1 MCGRRFRRRIRAR
14 SRASEI
20 RTGATRSKCPDRDPA
35 EGDATSVV
43 EVMYMKKTE
52 NGDTP
57 DLDAARGLVPAIVIG
72 AAVWAIVF
80 AIAVLLWGCAVPVP
94 AMGIS

>member
-1 MCGRRFRRRIRAR
+1 MEARRCRDNRAR
-14 SRASEI
+14 SRTRI
-20 RTGATRSKCPDRDPA
+20 GKTRTGATRSECPDQDQA
-35 EGDATSVV
+35 EGDAKSVV

-80 AIAVLLWGCAVPVP
+80 AIAVLLWG
-94 AMGIS
+94 

>member
-1 MCGRRFRRRIRAR
+1 
-14 SRASEI
+14 
-20 RTGATRSKCPDRDPA
+20 
-35 EGDATSVV
+35 
-43 EVMYMKKTE
+43 MKKTE

-80 AIAVLLWGCAVPVP
+80 AIAVLLWGCAVPLP
-94 AMGIS
+94 AMSAS

>member
-1 MCGRRFRRRIRAR
+1 
-14 SRASEI
+14 
-20 RTGATRSKCPDRDPA
+20 
-35 EGDATSVV
+35 
-43 EVMYMKKTE
+43 MKKTE
-52 NGDTP
+52 DGDTP

-94 AMGIS
+94 GAS